1 MKMKRIVGFNKH
13 VQEIMFTHLS
23 NDAQLYKKNKNIK
36 YDMYICNRS
45 NICIT

>member
-1 MKMKRIVGFNKH
+1 MFNKH

-23 NDAQLYKKNKNIK
+23 NNAQLYKKNKNIK
-36 YDMYICNRS
+36 YNMFIYNGS